1 MMVRRLVAAK
11 FGTSVEQASTP
22 SHKGPSKKKPK
33 TTADEPAADEV
44 VYCRLMLEPL
54 DGSRQ
59 TNIGFIR
66 VNSGRVT
73 FLGASAQIMR
83 EIESI
88 FLPQT
93 WRFFIPTMGSISPVQ
108 EAETIIGDLFD
119 ESTTYSQLELG
130 CGSCNSCNSGLHHS
144 S

>member
-1 MMVRRLVAAK
+1 MTSSSVNESNGGKDAERNEDSGVVKEIAKRKERSEARKRQHAAK
-11 FGTSVEQASTP
+11 KLKEAQGLGIEV
-22 SHKGPSKKKPK
+22 G
-33 TTADEPAADEV
+33 DEV

-73 FLGASAQIMR
+73 FLGARAQIMR

-93 WRFFIPTMGSISPVQ
+93 WRFFVPTLGCISPVQ
-108 EAETIIGDLFD
+108 EAEIIIDDNFD
-119 ESTTYSQLELG
+119 ESTNYS
-130 CGSCNSCNSGLHHS
+130 
-144 S
+144 